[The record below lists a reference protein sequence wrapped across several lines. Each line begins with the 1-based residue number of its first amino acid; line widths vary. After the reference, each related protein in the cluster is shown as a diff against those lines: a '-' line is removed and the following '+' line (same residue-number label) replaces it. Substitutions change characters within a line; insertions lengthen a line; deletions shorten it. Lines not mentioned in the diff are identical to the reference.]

1 MRLRNKIQ
9 YIIIIVSIIW
19 GCYTTSI
26 TLNNS
31 YIGVEINKLS
41 DNTIIIENVY
51 ESGWAYKN
59 NILEGDL
66 VVSINGNA
74 PKEHKPLQKQ
84 NKLEQ
89 IENLTIKRNQAVTE
103 YTVKNDWTIKDIF
116 YYILSPNIFLSLC
129 LILSFVLIQRQEL
142 KKSVY
147 WLIYFLVIIG
157 ISYSSAPASSR
168 GDLWAGTITNFTFLL
183 SPILF
188 LKFYIEF
195 LKELKITLKIK
206 LPLRLC
212 IIFIAGVSTAEII
225 NNMLELHYSFI
236 GKFHLFFVS
245 GMMII
250 NVILLI
256 STYFKSKQT
265 DAEATL
271 KILMVGII
279 ISFFPFVFVYTVPYV
294 LFETRLIDAELA
306 AMFIIFMPITF
317 MYLISSNRLFDIDFF
332 YHRYKQ
338 SFLFSIITTTLILM
352 ISIVLQVELQ
362 GKLTFI
368 IFIVTLVGFLIKE
381 SFSIRNEL
389 ANSLSTVD
397 FYQQLYHFFQKA
409 EKEQTTE
416 HLLAYIKKEI
426 ELVIPRITT
435 VTFLKQERDKND
447 VLAQKQEKIGTIINL
462 PEGFYVLLD
471 MKQQYNLYIFCSHK
485 NNGTNL
491 NPLEKT
497 WLETMAQYSNVLLAN
512 LYLMEELVEELTSL
526 KNGDKIHSQSLARLL
541 FSISEKERVR
551 LARDLHDTILQELI
565 IINRM
570 LDALQNEKDIKQ
582 VKENVLACIETTRL
596 TCNELH
602 PVFLMKLGLL
612 ESIKY
617 LVKNVQT
624 QSNLHIQFD
633 TEFYISNLQPDFLT
647 MVYRIIQELLSN
659 AVKHAQATTIKLQLI
674 SIAEYIEIHYV
685 DNGIGLQMI
694 DLEKHPLHY
703 SGLSMMK
710 ENIESYNGEFL
721 ILSEK
726 GLRIFISIPY
736 MNQFHKSHIPHF

>member
-1 MRLRNKIQ
+1 MRERNKIQ
-9 YIIIIVSIIW
+9 YITIIVSIIW

-26 TLNNS
+26 TLNNP
-31 YIGVEINKLS
+31 YIGVEISKS
-41 DNTIIIENVY
+41 DNTIIIENIY

-59 NILEGDL
+59 NILQGDL

-74 PKEHKPLQKQ
+74 PIEHTPLQKL

-89 IENLTIKRNQAVTE
+89 VDKLTIKRNQTITE
-103 YTVKNDWTIKDIF
+103 YIVKNDWTIKDIF

-129 LILSFVLIQRQEL
+129 LVLSFVLIQRQEL

-157 ISYSSAPASSR
+157 VSYSSAPASSR
-168 GDLWAGTITNFTFLL
+168 GDLWAGTIINYTFLL

-195 LKELKITLKIK
+195 LKELKIDLKIK
-206 LPLRLC
+206 LPLKLS
-212 IIFIAGVSTAEII
+212 IVFITVVSTADII
-225 NNMLELHYSFI
+225 NNILEFHYSFI
-236 GKFHLFFVS
+236 GKFQLFFVS
-245 GMMII
+245 VIMII

-256 STYFKSKQT
+256 ITYYKSKQT

-279 ISFFPFVFVYTVPYV
+279 ISFFPFVFIYSIPYV
-294 LFETRLIDAELA
+294 LFVTRLIDAELA
-306 AMFIIFMPITF
+306 ATFIIFLPITF

-338 SFLFSIITTTLILM
+338 SFLFSIITTTLILV

-362 GKLTFI
+362 GKLIFI
-368 IFIVTLVGFLIKE
+368 IFIITLIGFLIKE
-381 SFSIRNEL
+381 SSSIRNEL
-389 ANSLSTVD
+389 ANSLLIVN
-397 FYQQLYHFFQKA
+397 FQQQLFHFFQKA
-409 EKEQTTE
+409 EKERTTE

-426 ELVIPRITT
+426 EIVIPRITT
-435 VTFLKQERDKND
+435 VEFLKQERDKNGILD
-447 VLAQKQEKIGTIINL
+447 PKQDKVGSIINL
-462 PEGFYVLLD
+462 AEGFYVLLD

-485 NNGTNL
+485 SNRTNL
-491 NPLEKT
+491 NPLEKI
-497 WLETMAQYSNVLLAN
+497 WFETMAQYSNVLLAN
-512 LYLMEELVEELTSL
+512 LYLMDELVEELTSL
-526 KNGDKIHSQSLARLL
+526 KNGDKIHSRSLAKLL

-570 LDALQNEKDIKQ
+570 LDALQTEKDIKQ
-582 VKENVLACIETTRL
+582 VKQNVLACIETTRL

-602 PVFLMKLGLL
+602 PVFLKKLGLL

-617 LVKNVQT
+617 LIKNIQT

-633 TEFYISNLQPDFLT
+633 NEFYISNLQPDFLT
-647 MVYRIIQELLSN
+647 LVYRIIQELLSN
-659 AVKHAQATTIKLQLI
+659 AVKHAQATTVQLQLI

-694 DLEKHPLHY
+694 DLEKRPLHY

-721 ILSEK
+721 ISTEK
-726 GLRIFISIPY
+726 DLRIFISIPY
-736 MNQFHKSHIPHF
+736 INNQS